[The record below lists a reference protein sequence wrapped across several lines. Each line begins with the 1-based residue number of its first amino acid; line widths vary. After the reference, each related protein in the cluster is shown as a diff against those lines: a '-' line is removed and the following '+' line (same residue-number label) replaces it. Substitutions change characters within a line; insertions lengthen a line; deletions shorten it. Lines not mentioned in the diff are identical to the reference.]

1 MKVYVVN
8 HMMYSHSENHFQVH
22 ESELNAR
29 LHYMALVDKEKKF
42 YDKHVKGKKKVYDAP
57 TEEVFND
64 FRCYRTNCGDDIRVS
79 LTVVETNDDFNHK
92 KPTHSMTHC
101 W

>member
-8 HMMYSHSENHFQVH
+8 YMVHSHSENHFQVH

-29 LHYMALVDKEKKF
+29 LHYMEIVDEEKKRLRK
-42 YDKHVKGKKKVYDAP
+42 YKDTIKVYDAP
-57 TEEVFND
+57 EEKIFND
-64 FRCYRTNCGDDIRVS
+64 FRCYRTNCDDDVRVS
-79 LTVVETNDDFNHK
+79 LTVVETDGDFSTKN
-92 KPTHSMTHC
+92 PFRTMTHC

>member
-8 HMMYSHSENHFQVH
+8 YMIHSHSENHFQVH

-29 LHYMALVDKEKKF
+29 LHYMALVDREKK
-42 YDKHVKGKKKVYDAP
+42 HLKKYRNSIYEEAK
-57 TEEVFND
+57 EEVFDN
-64 FRCYRTNCGDDIRVS
+64 FRCYRTNCNDDVRVS
-79 LTVVETNDDFNHK
+79 LRVVETDNDFNPK
-92 KPTHSMTHC
+92 KPQHSMTHA

>member
-8 HMMYSHSENHFQVH
+8 HMMYSHSENHFQIH

-29 LHYMALVDKEKKF
+29 LHYKALVDKEKK
-42 YDKHVKGKKKVYDAP
+42 HLKKYKDTIKTYDAP
-57 TEEVFND
+57 EEEVFDD
-64 FRCYRTNCGDDIRVS
+64 FRCYRTNCDDDIRVS
-79 LTVVETNDDFNHK
+79 LTVVETDDDFNPK

>member
-8 HMMYSHSENHFQVH
+8 YMLYSHSENYFQVH

-29 LHYMALVDKEKKF
+29 LHYMAIVDEEKKRLKKYKDTIKA
-42 YDKHVKGKKKVYDAP
+42 YDEP
-57 TEEVFND
+57 EEKIFDD
-64 FRCYRTNCGDDIRVS
+64 FRCYRTNCDDDVRVS
-79 LTVVETNDDFNHK
+79 FTVVETDKDFSTKN
-92 KPTHSMTHC
+92 PFQTMTHC